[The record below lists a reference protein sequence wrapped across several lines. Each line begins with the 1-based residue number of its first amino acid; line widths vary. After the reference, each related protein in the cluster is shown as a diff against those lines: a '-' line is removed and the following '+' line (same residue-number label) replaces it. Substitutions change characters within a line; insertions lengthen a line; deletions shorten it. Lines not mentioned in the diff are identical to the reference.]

1 MGVLGDGEV
10 CISTSNR
17 NFSGRMGSKSS
28 KVYLANPAIVAASAI
43 FGRICHPEEV
53 L

>member
-1 MGVLGDGEV
+1 MGVLGDGSV

-17 NFSGRMGSKSS
+17 NFIGRMGSKQSQTF
-28 KVYLANPAIVAASAI
+28 LASPKTVAASAVK
-43 FGRICHPEEV
+43 GSICDPRA

>member
-1 MGVLGDGEV
+1 MGVLGDGRV

-17 NFSGRMGSKSS
+17 NFIGRMGSKQSRT
-28 KVYLANPAIVAASAI
+28 YLASPRTVAASAVN
-43 FGRICHPEEV
+43 GRICDPRA